1 MKARIRSA
9 LLLLL
14 LTAFLTACAVD
25 TGSSAAPTRSVQP
38 ASSMQPANSV
48 SPVSSAAPAS
58 STASI
63 PSVHLTREAAQR
75 AHRMLSFNGARIDEN
90 GKIAV
95 SANASMDE
103 DLLAGLDAISVFYH
117 YDAWYVLQ
125 PGGLLRVIYRTNA
138 TYEQMGID
146 RNAAAAFYAELN
158 EKLQALSVVD
168 MQFSLDIHGVLLLT
182 ADGDVYQICP
192 HDRFD
197 RIAEGAAM
205 IRSNYILFS
214 DGRLASTAHERLDV
228 LPEDWSDVV
237 DLMSVSLDWI
247 SPSSGGI
254 IIGLRADGSL
264 RYAVPSVDF
273 SDFFELCN
281 TDETALQLIPGTL
294 TIRTADHRL
303 LPLFRSKDSGAAE
316 PVLHCAPDAVA
327 VYASNFDFELL
338 PDGTM
343 HPIQISASDDDPV
356 GSYEMWWGSVPV
368 RTKMPIQ

>member
-1 MKARIRSA
+1 MKHPRSRIRPILA
-9 LLLLL
+9 LLLAAL
-14 LTAFLTACAVD
+14 LTGCSAGA
-25 TGSSAAPTRSVQP
+25 GSSAAPGSSAPVRSVQP
-38 ASSMQPANSV
+38 A
-48 SPVSSAAPAS
+48 SSAAPAS

-168 MQFSLDIHGVLLLT
+168 MQFSLDIHDVLLLT
-182 ADGDVYQICP
+182 DDGDVYQICP

-264 RYAVPSVDF
+264 RCAVPSVDF

-294 TIRTADHRL
+294 SIRTADHRL
-303 LPLFRSKDSGAAE
+303 VPLFRSKDSGAAE

-343 HPIQISASDDDPV
+343 HPIQISASKDDPV
-356 GSYEMWWGSVPV
+356 GSCEMWWGTPTV

>member
-1 MKARIRSA
+1 
-9 LLLLL
+9 
-14 LTAFLTACAVD
+14 
-25 TGSSAAPTRSVQP
+25 
-38 ASSMQPANSV
+38 
-48 SPVSSAAPAS
+48 
-58 STASI
+58 
-63 PSVHLTREAAQR
+63 
-75 AHRMLSFNGARIDEN
+75 MLSFNGARIDEN

-103 DLLAGLDAISVFYH
+103 DLLAGLDAISVFYN

-138 TYEQMGID
+138 TYEQMGMD
-146 RNAAAAFYAELN
+146 RAAAAAFYAELN

-168 MQFSLDIHGVLLLT
+168 MQFSLDINDVLLLT
-182 ADGDVYQICP
+182 DDGDVYQICP

-205 IRSNYILFS
+205 IRGNYILFS
-214 DGRLASTAHERLDV
+214 DGRLAYAPYAAYQGLNTV
-228 LPEDWSDVV
+228 PGDWGDAV

-247 SPSSGGI
+247 SSSSDDI

-264 RYAVPSVDF
+264 RCAVPSVDF

-294 TIRTADHRL
+294 SIRTADHRL
-303 LPLFRSKDSGAAE
+303 VPLFRSKDSGAAE

-356 GSYEMWWGSVPV
+356 GSYEMWWGTSTV

>member
-1 MKARIRSA
+1 MKHPRIRPILA
-9 LLLLL
+9 LLLAAL
-14 LTAFLTACAVD
+14 LTGCSARA
-25 TGSSAAPTRSVQP
+25 GSSAAPGSSVP
-38 ASSMQPANSV
+38 ASSVQSA
-48 SPVSSAAPAS
+48 SSAAPAS

-63 PSVHLTREAAQR
+63 PPVHLTREAAQR

-182 ADGDVYQICP
+182 DDGDVYQICP

-205 IRSNYILFS
+205 IRGNYILFS
-214 DGRLASTAHERLDV
+214 DGRLAYAPYAAYQGLNTV
-228 LPEDWSDVV
+228 PGDWGDAV
-237 DLMSVSLDWI
+237 DFMTTFN
-247 SPSSGGI
+247 GI
-254 IIGLRADGSL
+254 VIGLRADGSL
-264 RYAVPSVDF
+264 RCSELPAEF
-273 SDFFELCN
+273 SESTELVHLN
-281 TDETALQLIPGTL
+281 ETALQLIPGTL
-294 TIRTADHRL
+294 SIRTADHRL
-303 LPLFRSKDSGAAE
+303 VPLFRSKDSGAAE

-343 HPIQISASDDDPV
+343 HPIQVSASKDDPV
-356 GSYEMWWGSVPV
+356 GSCEMWWGTPTV